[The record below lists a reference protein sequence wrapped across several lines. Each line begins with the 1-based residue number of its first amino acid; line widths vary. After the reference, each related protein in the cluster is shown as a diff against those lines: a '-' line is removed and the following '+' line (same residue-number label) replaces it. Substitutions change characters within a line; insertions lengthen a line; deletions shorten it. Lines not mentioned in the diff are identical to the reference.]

1 MIYVGFFI
9 FIDVNWNISV
19 VVGLLVEGIVL
30 YNNRVFSIFVF
41 VIDYCFYIINY
52 LIKFIDVFIRGIVRF
67 DIMFKVKGGGIGE
80 ENGNIKKREKGCEGY
95 V

>member
-1 MIYVGFFI
+1 M
-9 FIDVNWNISV
+9 
-19 VVGLLVEGIVL
+19 
-30 YNNRVFSIFVF
+30 FSIFVF

-52 LIKFIDVFIRGIVRF
+52 LIKFIDFFIRWIVRF

-80 ENGNIKKREKGCEGY
+80 ENRNIKKREKGCEGY

>member
-19 VVGLLVEGIVL
+19 VVGLLVQGIVL
-30 YNNRVFSIFVF
+30 DNNRVFSIFVF

-80 ENGNIKKREKGCEGY
+80 ENGNIKKMEKGCEGY

>member
-1 MIYVGFFI
+1 M
-9 FIDVNWNISV
+9 
-19 VVGLLVEGIVL
+19 
-30 YNNRVFSIFVF
+30 FSIFVF

-52 LIKFIDVFIRGIVRF
+52 LIKFIDFFIRGIVRF

-80 ENGNIKKREKGCEGY
+80 EKGNIKKREKVLEGY